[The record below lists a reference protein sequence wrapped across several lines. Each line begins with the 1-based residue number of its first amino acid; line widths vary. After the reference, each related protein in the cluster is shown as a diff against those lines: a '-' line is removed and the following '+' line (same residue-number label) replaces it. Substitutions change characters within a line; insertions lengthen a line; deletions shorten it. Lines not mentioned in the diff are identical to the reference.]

1 MLVTKSNDLRLNTG
15 IDPTSHWTSEQWT
28 LLVRRLEYS
37 LQERSIFVQNYK
49 YICRSK
55 LRKAIMGFELSQEV
69 PTTATKIT
77 RDGLFLDDLQ
87 TINHKPYA

>member
-37 LQERSIFVQNYK
+37 WVSLNDRLPPGEIDFRRKLEVYLQIEIKEGDN
-49 YICRSK
+49 
-55 LRKAIMGFELSQEV
+55 
-69 PTTATKIT
+69 
-77 RDGLFLDDLQ
+77 GL
-87 TINHKPYA
+87 

>member
-1 MLVTKSNDLRLNTG
+1 
-15 IDPTSHWTSEQWT
+15 
-28 LLVRRLEYS
+28 
-37 LQERSIFVQNYK
+37 
-49 YICRSK
+49 
-55 LRKAIMGFELSQEV
+55 MGFELSQEV